1 VRLTDT
7 RRVPIHELRLLE
19 GNPRRGDVDAVAA
32 SLEAHGQF
40 RALVVQADTMTVLAG
55 NHTLQGMA
63 QLGWADALCHLI
75 ECDEREAR
83 QIALADNRIPELG
96 GYDHEALVTMLAD
109 LDGDYVGTGYRQD
122 DLDGLLARLS
132 LPEPGDADTDGD
144 FGTGVCAVVIDCST
158 EAEQR
163 ALIDRLSAEGLV
175 CRALS

>member
-1 VRLTDT
+1 MELVETARL
-7 RRVPIHELRLLE
+7 PLGELHLLD

-40 RALVVQADTMTVLAG
+40 RALVVRADTRTVLAG
-55 NHTLQGMA
+55 NHTLQAMA
-63 QLGWADALCHLI
+63 QLGWDDALCHLI
-75 ECDEREAR
+75 ECDDREAR

-96 GYDHEALVTMLAD
+96 GYDHEALVTMLTD
-109 LDGDYVGTGYRQD
+109 LDGDYQGTGYRQD

-163 ALIDRLSAEGLV
+163 DLIDRLSAEGLV
-175 CRALS
+175 CRALN